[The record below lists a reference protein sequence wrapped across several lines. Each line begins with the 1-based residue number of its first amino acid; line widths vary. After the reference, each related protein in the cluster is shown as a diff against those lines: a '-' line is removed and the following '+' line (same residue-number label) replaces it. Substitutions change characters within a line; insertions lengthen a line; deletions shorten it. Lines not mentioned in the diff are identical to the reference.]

1 MRITTIYTL
10 ILSATIIITF
20 GCGESSDVVFEQIT
34 PSDSVY
40 QLDDLKALGI
50 KKGKKYNVEGLDK
63 ATDAIFAFYKKPGAK
78 EAIEYEIRF
87 YSNHDDAINVGI
99 PMVRERVG
107 PDAKLKKEDA
117 VWTAGL
123 KDARQC
129 GGAGGGVARGGSLAG
144 GAGDHNVGS
153 CSSPKYNEFFVYG
166 NMIILCQGE
175 NEFESRNH
183 CSDLL
188 SVLRPNNE

>member
-1 MRITTIYTL
+1 MSNIFS
-10 ILSATIIITF
+10 LSVSEIAEKIRN
-20 GCGESSDVVFEQIT
+20 SDLNSVDLCKSYIEQINKFEK
-34 PSDSVY
+34 DV
-40 QLDDLKALGI
+40 KAWAHFD
-50 KKGKKYNVEGLDK
+50 KKLLLEK
-63 ATDAIFAFYKKPGAK
+63 ATEAIFAFYKKPGNK

-129 GGAGGGVARGGSLAG
+129 GGAGGGEEGVLRRGPIQHDRQATSFPIQRYGWDRHRGGR
-144 GAGDHNVGS
+144 GDTPRSGRS
-153 CSSPKYNEFFVYG
+153 
-166 NMIILCQGE
+166 GE
-175 NEFESRNH
+175 LPFPSAF
-183 CSDLL
+183 L
-188 SVLRPNNE
+188 